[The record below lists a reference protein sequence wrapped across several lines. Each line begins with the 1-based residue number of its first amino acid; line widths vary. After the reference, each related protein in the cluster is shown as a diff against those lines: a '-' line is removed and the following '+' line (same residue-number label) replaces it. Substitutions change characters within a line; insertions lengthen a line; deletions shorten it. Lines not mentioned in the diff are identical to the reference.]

1 MKLDVDVRSAL
12 GKLPKTLASIY
23 DKIHN
28 EVLDVESTSCLVAKK
43 ALTWLLYA
51 QRPLTTKEL
60 IVVTSSEFEAHNLQL
75 TRTDVLNLCCN
86 LVIWDAKLDVFRF
99 SHLSVRE
106 YLENRMDYASS
117 CLHRVAIK
125 DCLKFCKIK
134 YQDIVDRGRGEN
146 SSSIFLD
153 YAATYWAV
161 HYSKISLDERR
172 GILNSEV
179 VGFFF
184 DGNQTNWI
192 FTEWTKDATAI
203 AQSLERFDV
212 LQMQLSA
219 ASCQHGSPLFTATIF
234 GLLEIV
240 EKIDDL
246 LTMDW
251 DEKNDQGAS
260 GLYLAARFGHIEVVR
275 FLLRKG
281 ANPNAKGGAYGT
293 PLQAASFTG
302 HAAIVQVLLEA
313 DADVFL
319 TGAFDNAFQAGF
331 AGRHESIVLLLLQ
344 NGADISAQGLHE
356 TLLLMAS
363 YGGYESIVK
372 LLLATHDDPYSEEER
387 CNALQSALY
396 VGRRSVVETLIPEIV
411 DINLQGGYFGN
422 ALTASC
428 FGGHYSMVS
437 LILSKGADVQ
447 SQGRF
452 GTALR
457 AASVAGHELIVA
469 LLLENGA
476 DILAQDQFG
485 GALQAASFKG
495 HESIARLLL
504 EKGAE
509 VNKNGG
515 YYGNALQSA
524 IVGGN
529 LNVVELLVNNGANIK
544 ASGRYR
550 NALHAAIEAKNEAIE
565 QLLLENGANVDSP
578 IIGPCRPQTQARR
591 AVKPVNILR
600 ETSPSR
606 THRKEPGNLMQKHP
620 TEDQHVTVRELIT
633 DANYNENGRSN
644 TLDSNDN
651 GDINQV
657 DYHTAL
663 YAAAENGNLGVA
675 QFLLERSFTMSG
687 QDGQSRSILLKA
699 NPTEPADSWGI
710 VASKPRDAL
719 RAAIEGGHY
728 LLVQALL
735 RQGDSN
741 TMSRECFDEFMH
753 AASCCGSLNILLRAL
768 YQEMQGMLPT
778 RLLRNALFLAIRTG
792 NLDVI
797 VQLIEYGADTN
808 SNCEKYGGVFD
819 FALKC
824 GHMAVVQFLLDKG
837 SKFKGPKEHWESTL
851 NLLTRIKAPNRGS
864 NVLRNLNPR
873 YTDPIPAEG
882 QATIRLLVENGSSSA
897 SEANLREQVLQ
908 EAASQGF
915 IEVIQLLVDKGV
927 NINACND
934 EKKGDALLRASWMG
948 HDLVVQFL
956 LDSGAD
962 AASSHANVACFFDG
976 CHKTRHTPLDAVLD
990 RFLPPLRRRFGPD
1003 LDLLSDLS
1011 CSDINIACSL
1021 LEKDIELNVHDERI
1035 GILLQYAAREGN
1047 SSFIQTLLAK
1057 GVDVN
1062 MNSLYHGNALQAA
1075 SRAGNVAMT
1084 DLLLKSGANV
1094 HAEGGEYLN
1103 ALNAAI
1109 SGGYTDVVE
1118 LLLNNGASL
1127 DSPAKLPF
1135 DNVVQFACSQGNE
1148 AVMMLLIRRGA
1159 NVNMPGRLPC
1169 NTWERHDLRSLL
1181 HIAVLEGHI
1190 KIIHLLIDSGANI
1203 NATDGIWGTALQSA
1217 CYRGKL
1223 TAVGSLLERGAD
1235 LCCQGAE
1242 YGSPLYVAA
1251 YQGHQ
1256 TICQLLLEWGADL
1269 NAPGG
1274 RYGSVLQA
1282 SCVSRKTM
1290 LVQHLLDA
1298 GADVN
1303 TQNGEYGN
1311 ALQAACVMNSPKIVQ
1326 LLLDYG
1332 ADPCALGKHD
1342 GALEAAAYEGH
1353 NRVVQLLL
1361 RRDDIPA
1368 KRYENALQAVLNGV
1382 AAKPNNIYY
1391 DSPMKGYGIC
1401 FHLLVEHGADVR
1413 ILHQDHLN
1421 TLQLKPNTERPKT
1434 EFEMAADCIT
1444 RVIETAN
1451 EKKRKLLGDPKI
1463 EDAQISEVKRARVN

>member
-12 GKLPKTLASIY
+12 GKLPKALASIY

-43 ALTWLLYA
+43 VLTWLLCA

-60 IVVTSSEFEAHNLQL
+60 IVVTSSELEAHDLQL

-86 LVIWDAKLDVFRF
+86 LVIWDAKFDVFRF
-99 SHLSVRE
+99 AHLSVRE

-117 CLHRVAIK
+117 CLHRIAVK

-153 YAATYWAV
+153 YAATYWVV
-161 HYSKISLDERR
+161 HYSKIPLDERR
-172 GILNSEV
+172 GMLNSEV
-179 VGFFF
+179 VEFFF

-219 ASCQHGSPLFTATIF
+219 VSCQRGSPLFTATIF
-234 GLLEIV
+234 GLLEVV

-293 PLQAASFTG
+293 PLQAASFAG
-302 HAAIVQVLLEA
+302 HAAIVQILLEA
-313 DADVFL
+313 DADVFF

-344 NGADISAQGLHE
+344 NGADISAQGLRE

-437 LILSKGADVQ
+437 LVLSKGADVQ

-495 HESIARLLL
+495 HESLARLLL

-509 VNKNGG
+509 VNMNGG

-565 QLLLENGANVDSP
+565 QLLLENGADVDSS
-578 IIGPCRPQTQARR
+578 IFLGPLVRCR
-591 AVKPVNILR
+591 
-600 ETSPSR
+600 SR
-606 THRKEPGNLMQKHP
+606 HLSMSLSCTNTKEPGNLMQEHP
-620 TEDQHVTVRELIT
+620 TKDQHVTVRELIT

-675 QFLLERSFTMSG
+675 QLLLEKSSTMSWPE
-687 QDGQSRSILLKA
+687 GQSRSILLKA
-699 NPTEPADSWGI
+699 SPTEPVDSWGI

-741 TMSRECFDEFMH
+741 TLSRECFDEFMH
-753 AASCCGSLNILLRAL
+753 AASCYGSLNILLRAL
-768 YQEMQGMLPT
+768 YQEMQAMLPT

-797 VQLIEYGADTN
+797 VQLIEYGADIN

-851 NLLTRIKAPNRGS
+851 NLLTELKAPNLNRGS
-864 NVLRNLNPR
+864 DHL
-873 YTDPIPAEG
+873 DPQFTAPAPAPYNER
-882 QATIRLLVENGSSSA
+882 QATIRLLVETGSCSA

-934 EKKGDALLRASWMG
+934 EKKGDALFRASWMG
-948 HDLVVQFL
+948 HALVVNFL

-962 AASSHANVACFFDG
+962 VASSHANVACFSDG
-976 CHKTRHTPLDAVLD
+976 CQKTRHTPLDAVLD
-990 RFLPPLRRRFGPD
+990 RFLPQLNPGFNPYLGF
-1003 LDLLSDLS
+1003 LSDLS

-1021 LEKDIELNVHDERI
+1021 VEKDIELNVHDERI

-1062 MNSLYHGNALQAA
+1062 MQGQYYGNAFQAA
-1075 SRAGNVAMT
+1075 SRAGNEAMT

-1094 HAEGGEYLN
+1094 HAEGGGYLN

-1109 SGGYTDVVE
+1109 LGGYKDVVE

-1127 DSPAKLPF
+1127 DSPAKHPF
-1135 DNVVQFACSQGNE
+1135 DNVVQSACNQGNE
-1148 AVMMLLIRRGA
+1148 AMMRLLIKRGA
-1159 NVNMPGRLPC
+1159 NVNMLGRLPC
-1169 NTWERHDLRSLL
+1169 NTRERHDLSSLL

-1190 KIIHLLIDSGANI
+1190 KIVHLLIDSGANI
-1203 NATDGIWGTALQSA
+1203 NATGGIWGTALQLA
-1217 CYRGKL
+1217 CYHGKI
-1223 TAVGSLLERGAD
+1223 TAIRSLLERGAD
-1235 LCCQGAE
+1235 LCCQSGE
-1242 YGSPLYVAA
+1242 YGSPLQVSA

-1256 TICQLLLEWGADL
+1256 NICQLLLDWGTDL

-1282 SCVSRKTM
+1282 SCVSRKLM
-1290 LVQHLLDA
+1290 LVQYLLDA

-1332 ADPCALGKHD
+1332 ADPYALGKHD

-1353 NRVVQLLL
+1353 DRVVQLLL
-1361 RRDDIPA
+1361 RHDDIPA
-1368 KRYENALQAVLNGV
+1368 KRYENALQLVLNGM
-1382 AAKPNNIYY
+1382 AAKSQIMRCHWPDHRSI
-1391 DSPMKGYGIC
+1391 KGYGISFRC
-1401 FHLLVEHGADVR
+1401 WSSTAQTFVFCIR
-1413 ILHQDHLN
+1413 ILSTHCN
-1421 TLQLKPNTERPKT
+1421 
-1434 EFEMAADCIT
+1434 
-1444 RVIETAN
+1444 
-1451 EKKRKLLGDPKI
+1451 
-1463 EDAQISEVKRARVN
+1463 